1 MLSRLLQATKQ
12 FRIHSFHSTSWGIE
26 THNCQRTAGSCKAL
40 TPDFFPEICSTSK
53 LTCLSWVNAV
63 YQDSFACGSLAQKDS
78 IIASSKSG
86 QYTERPLK
94 PGNPSELNLNFPDI
108 PFTNHW
114 HAPHPLLVYNIAETE
129 QLHSKLSYSIEY
141 KVISCPLWTTLTS
154 AVSQAQLH
162 IRTLILRFH
171 V

>member
-1 MLSRLLQATKQ
+1 MKHTTVKWILQGIDSRL
-12 FRIHSFHSTSWGIE
+12 
-26 THNCQRTAGSCKAL
+26 
-40 TPDFFPEICSTSK
+40 FPEICSTSK
-53 LTCLSWVNAV
+53 LTCLPWVNAV

-78 IIASSKSG
+78 IIASSTSG

-114 HAPHPLLVYNIAETE
+114 HAPHPLLGYAIAETE

-141 KVISCPLWTTLTS
+141 TVYANQLPTLNNIDFSCFPSSVAHTDAHLEVPCLGGS
-154 AVSQAQLH
+154 FGRGLFGSMVCFCVSPQ
-162 IRTLILRFH
+162 
-171 V
+171 